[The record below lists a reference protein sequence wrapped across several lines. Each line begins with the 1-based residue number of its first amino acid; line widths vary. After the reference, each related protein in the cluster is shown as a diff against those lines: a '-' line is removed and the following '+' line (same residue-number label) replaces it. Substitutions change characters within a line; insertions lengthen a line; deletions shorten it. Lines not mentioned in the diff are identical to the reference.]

1 LIHLLIV
8 ASTQALRAGLRSLLS
23 ADKEI
28 VITGEAA
35 SPAGLGGLPPDTN
48 VILDATPALAGDP
61 SRGDII
67 EWMRLNE
74 AHAAFL
80 LLSDDPPREA
90 DLSDLSA
97 HAWGILP
104 LDASGEELIAAVHA
118 LNEGLVV
125 GSPHL
130 LEPLINRLAS
140 KGNQAFGGVPMTP
153 EDTQDSL
160 TAREVEV
167 LQLLAQGL
175 ANKQIA
181 LSLGIS
187 EHTVKFHVSSI
198 FAKLGVVNR
207 TEAVR
212 MGARKGLILL

>member
-1 LIHLLIV
+1 MIHLLII
-8 ASTQALRAGLRSLLS
+8 APTQALRVGLRSMLS

-35 SPAGLGGLPPDTN
+35 DLAGVGIPPPDTD
-48 VILDATPALAGDP
+48 VILDATPALAGEA
-61 SRGDII
+61 SWANVT
-67 EWMRLNE
+67 EWIRLNE
-74 AHAAFL
+74 TYPAFL
-80 LLSDDPPREA
+80 LLSDDLPDGV
-90 DLSDLSA
+90 DLFNLRV

-104 LDASGEELIAAVHA
+104 IDASGEELIAAVHA

-125 GSPHL
+125 GSPQL
-130 LEPLINRLAS
+130 LEPLFTHPQNMGRH
-140 KGNQAFGGVPMTP
+140 AFGP
-153 EDTQDSL
+153 EDAQESL
-160 TAREVEV
+160 TIREMEV
-167 LQLLAQGL
+167 LQLLARGL

-212 MGARKGLILL
+212 VGARKGLILL